1 MGLYSSIILYI
12 ALFLGLYYQIF
23 ILITFFENET
33 DKKCLKSISSDSPDL
48 PSVSI
53 IVPCFN
59 EENTVQKTIASLLEL
74 NYPKDKLLITVV
86 DDGSTDSTYEKA
98 MTFVNHER
106 VKIFTQKNGG
116 KFSAMNFGIKNSNTD
131 VVACLDADS
140 MVTKDALIKMIPY
153 FNGENIVAVT
163 PAMKVYNP
171 KSILRRIQNTEYNV
185 SILLKKIMSKL
196 DAIHVTPGPFSLFK
210 REIFEKIGYFKAAYN
225 TEDMEI
231 AFRIQSFRYRIANCP
246 NALVYTV
253 TPDTF
258 KKLYKQRI
266 RWAYGF
272 LKNLQDY
279 RHILFNPK
287 YGNIGM
293 LTLPFAAL
301 SIAISILIFWN
312 TVYNFAYYIIEHIH
326 KYFIAGFSFRWFSLD
341 LFYLNTSSIALLT
354 FIVFC
359 LGLGVILL
367 SWKMSK
373 EKFANTIDI
382 FYFVTL
388 YGFIAPLWIIKAS
401 YNAVLSKQSSWR

>member
-312 TVYNFAYYIIEHIH
+312 TVYNFAYYIIEHIDR
-326 KYFIAGFSFRWFSLD
+326 FIDFYCFLSRTWCYPIIMENVKGKIRQYNRHILFRDLVWF
-341 LFYLNTSSIALLT
+341 YRT
-354 FIVFC
+354 IVDN
-359 LGLGVILL
+359 
-367 SWKMSK
+367 K
-373 EKFANTIDI
+373 
-382 FYFVTL
+382 
-388 YGFIAPLWIIKAS
+388 GFIQRRIIKTIQLAIDQ
-401 YNAVLSKQSSWR
+401 NNLNQNN